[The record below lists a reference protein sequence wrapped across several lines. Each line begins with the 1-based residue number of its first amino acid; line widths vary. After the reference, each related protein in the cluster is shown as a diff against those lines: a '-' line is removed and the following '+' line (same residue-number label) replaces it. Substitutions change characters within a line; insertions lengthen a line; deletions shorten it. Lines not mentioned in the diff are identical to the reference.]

1 MMNAIIQSP
10 PALRPYAAL
19 PLRRDRG
26 FLLKAHH
33 RARPSSLL
41 FVLPIQ
47 WAVLIL
53 AMSSISRACST
64 S

>member
-1 MMNAIIQSP
+1 MNAIVRNQPSSP
-10 PALRPYAAL
+10 TQTAAL
-19 PLRRDRG
+19 LLRRDSV
-26 FLLKAHH
+26 FCLKAHY
-33 RARPSSLL
+33 RSQPSSLL
-41 FVLPIQ
+41 FVLLIQ

>member
-1 MMNAIIQSP
+1 MDAILHNHPSSTSQIV
-10 PALRPYAAL
+10 AL
-19 PLRRDRG
+19 PLRRDSG
-26 FLLKAHH
+26 FCLKAHY
-33 RARPSSLL
+33 RSQPSSLL
-41 FVLPIQ
+41 FVLLIQ